1 MTESFAALLDESLST
16 LDMQPGSIVSG
27 VVLDVDKDWV
37 TVHVG
42 LKSEGVVSLDEFRN
56 NEGEV
61 SIVVGDEVEVA
72 LEAVEDGYGE
82 TRISREKARK
92 ISTWKMLEDALESGE
107 FVTGKIHNRV
117 KGGFAVEVEVV
128 KAFLPGSLVDVR
140 PLKEAPDIENTV
152 QEFKVIKLDYKRN
165 NVVLSRKAVLEK
177 NNSAVKVELL
187 KNLEEGQIVK
197 GIVKNITDYGAFVDL
212 GGIDGLLHV
221 TDISWK
227 RISSP
232 EEIISIG
239 ETIKVLITKVSA
251 ENMRISL
258 GMKQLQNDPWV
269 EAQAKYTV
277 GERYKGRVTNIA
289 DYGAFVELEGGIEG
303 LVHVS
308 EMSWVSK
315 IQNPNK
321 YVTQNQE
328 VEVQVLEI
336 DIEKKRLSLGLKQT
350 LDNPWES
357 FAQNN
362 PIGTKLKG
370 KIQNITDFG
379 LFVQVSDELDGLVH
393 MSDVDWRKSGPEAI
407 KDFEVGQEIDAII
420 IDIEPIKE
428 RISLGIK
435 QLDGDPM
442 DSIDNIKKG
451 TVVTCTVV
459 QTQAGGI
466 DVEIGDKIPAF
477 IRRSDLSK
485 DKSEQNPERF
495 EVGRKV
501 DAKVTS
507 YDAKSRKISL
517 SIKALEIS
525 DEKQAIEQY
534 GSKDSGASLGDI
546 LGEALDKSSS
556 SEDEDAKNND

>member
-27 VVLDVDKDWV
+27 VVLDVDNDWV

-212 GGIDGLLHV
+212 GG
-221 TDISWK
+221 
-227 RISSP
+227 
-232 EEIISIG
+232 
-239 ETIKVLITKVSA
+239 
-251 ENMRISL
+251 
-258 GMKQLQNDPWV
+258 
-269 EAQAKYTV
+269 
-277 GERYKGRVTNIA
+277 
-289 DYGAFVELEGGIEG
+289 
-303 LVHVS
+303 
-308 EMSWVSK
+308 
-315 IQNPNK
+315 
-321 YVTQNQE
+321 
-328 VEVQVLEI
+328 
-336 DIEKKRLSLGLKQT
+336 
-350 LDNPWES
+350 
-357 FAQNN
+357 
-362 PIGTKLKG
+362 
-370 KIQNITDFG
+370 
-379 LFVQVSDELDGLVH
+379 
-393 MSDVDWRKSGPEAI
+393 
-407 KDFEVGQEIDAII
+407 
-420 IDIEPIKE
+420 
-428 RISLGIK
+428 
-435 QLDGDPM
+435 
-442 DSIDNIKKG
+442 
-451 TVVTCTVV
+451 
-459 QTQAGGI
+459 
-466 DVEIGDKIPAF
+466 
-477 IRRSDLSK
+477 
-485 DKSEQNPERF
+485 
-495 EVGRKV
+495 
-501 DAKVTS
+501 
-507 YDAKSRKISL
+507 
-517 SIKALEIS
+517 
-525 DEKQAIEQY
+525 
-534 GSKDSGASLGDI
+534 
-546 LGEALDKSSS
+546 
-556 SEDEDAKNND
+556 